1 MAGGELTR
9 RAVGGILWL
18 SGGKAAYA
26 VLQLLVLAV
35 LARLVSPSEFGVLT
49 AALVVVN
56 FSGIVSQLGMG
67 PALVQRPEL
76 EARHIR
82 TAFVVSV
89 ALGLVLALG
98 LWLVAPAAAD
108 FFHSERVAGVL
119 RALAWIFPLQ
129 GLGIVAESLA
139 RRELRFR
146 WLAMLDVKA
155 YVVGYGMVGVP
166 LALLGAGVWALV
178 AAEITD
184 IVVRTGILLRDRP
197 PPRRLLPETRALR
210 ELFRFGSGLTIG
222 KLANFLALQGDNVV
236 VGRTLGPAALGVY
249 GRAFH
254 LMSAPVV
261 TLGAVLDHALFPT
274 MARVQHDLPRLAAAY
289 RRGVALVTVAVLPAS
304 IVLLLLAPEFVGVLL
319 GPQWTDA
326 VLPFQILALG
336 MVLRTAG
343 KMGDALARAT
353 GAVYRRA
360 WRQVLYA
367 ALVIGGAWVGRRWGV
382 PGVAVAAM
390 LALLVNYILMTH
402 LSLRLTGSDWW
413 TLALAQA
420 PAVALTAILA
430 GVTWLVASVLRE
442 HAAGPLGTLL
452 VSSGAAGATALGLA
466 RMAPNLFLGQ
476 DVLWMI
482 DTLRS
487 MRPRRAAPSVEHP
500 VLELATK
507 PRGEAS

>member
-1 MAGGELTR
+1 
-9 RAVGGILWL
+9 
-18 SGGKAAYA
+18 
-26 VLQLLVLAV
+26 
-35 LARLVSPSEFGVLT
+35 
-49 AALVVVN
+49 
-56 FSGIVSQLGMG
+56 
-67 PALVQRPEL
+67 
-76 EARHIR
+76 
-82 TAFVVSV
+82 
-89 ALGLVLALG
+89 
-98 LWLVAPAAAD
+98 
-108 FFHSERVAGVL
+108 
-119 RALAWIFPLQ
+119 
-129 GLGIVAESLA
+129 
-139 RRELRFR
+139 
-146 WLAMLDVKA
+146 
-155 YVVGYGMVGVP
+155 
-166 LALLGAGVWALV
+166 
-178 AAEITD
+178 
-184 IVVRTGILLRDRP
+184 
-197 PPRRLLPETRALR
+197 
-210 ELFRFGSGLTIG
+210 
-222 KLANFLALQGDNVV
+222 
-236 VGRTLGPAALGVY
+236 
-249 GRAFH
+249 
-254 LMSAPVV
+254 
-261 TLGAVLDHALFPT
+261 
-274 MARVQHDLPRLAAAY
+274 
-289 RRGVALVTVAVLPAS
+289 
-304 IVLLLLAPEFVGVLL
+304 
-319 GPQWTDA
+319 
-326 VLPFQILALG
+326 
-336 MVLRTAG
+336 
-343 KMGDALARAT
+343 MGDALARAT